1 MTKKRMDGLVMTL
14 VAVTSAIG
22 PLSGCA
28 SFPLTWRNPRFD
40 SPLPP
45 EPTAAIESADP
56 PRRDVRAAVEEV
68 LERTKDYDFSNSD
81 SNSIPTTT
89 PVTERALAS
98 RGPESPPRSSIG
110 AEARDETLW
119 SFQISEHLPAVH
131 NQAFT
136 NTQVVLRDTSPAGPV
151 PALPV
156 IQSVSIRSI
165 PQPDLTTADPITTKT
180 TNEPLDMRAVEE
192 LDLVDRIISMLKT
205 RAARSND
212 FDNEWRLRLV
222 QLAFQRDAEAVE
234 VSPDIS
240 QEARSLLTALIR
252 AAVAVR
258 RAVRNP
264 LLIGEEALAG
274 VNELREVLTR
284 RADPVVTAVAFCRKV
299 VTFGVYEEMAAV
311 DFVAGRTTQT
321 IVYSEIR
328 NFQSDRTD
336 DGKFRTRLATRLE
349 VLTADGQSVWQH
361 EEPEIADLCRR
372 RRTDFF
378 IAQRIA
384 LPPTLPAGDYVLKV
398 MVEDKLSGRVS
409 ETSRPFV
416 ISSAISLAKGR

>member
-1 MTKKRMDGLVMTL
+1 M
-14 VAVTSAIG
+14 
-22 PLSGCA
+22 
-28 SFPLTWRNPRFD
+28 
-40 SPLPP
+40 
-45 EPTAAIESADP
+45 
-56 PRRDVRAAVEEV
+56 
-68 LERTKDYDFSNSD
+68 
-81 SNSIPTTT
+81 
-89 PVTERALAS
+89 
-98 RGPESPPRSSIG
+98 
-110 AEARDETLW
+110 
-119 SFQISEHLPAVH
+119 
-131 NQAFT
+131 
-136 NTQVVLRDTSPAGPV
+136 
-151 PALPV
+151 
-156 IQSVSIRSI
+156 
-165 PQPDLTTADPITTKT
+165 
-180 TNEPLDMRAVEE
+180 
-192 LDLVDRIISMLKT
+192 VDRIISTLKT
-205 RAARSND
+205 RAAGSND
-212 FDNEWRLRLV
+212 FESEWRLRLV
-222 QLAFQRDAEAVE
+222 QLAFQPDAEAAE

-258 RAVRNP
+258 RAMRNP
-264 LLIGEEALAG
+264 LLVGEEALAG

-299 VTFGVYEEMAAV
+299 VTFGVYEEMAAG
-311 DFVAGRTTQT
+311 DFVAGRTIQT

-361 EEPEIADLCRR
+361 EEPEIADFCRR

-398 MVEDKLSGRVS
+398 MVEDKRSGRVS
-409 ETSRPFV
+409 ETSTPFV